1 MGKIRRAIVSV
12 SDKTGV
18 VSFAKGL
25 AQTGV
30 EILSTGGTAK
40 TLREQG
46 VSVIDISDYTGFPEM
61 LDGRVKTLHP
71 KVHGGLL
78 GQRSKKEH
86 VKKMEEHGILPIDLV
101 AVNLYPFEATVAK
114 ADCTLEE
121 AIENIDIGGPTM
133 LRSSAKNYP
142 DVTVVVDPADY
153 ETILSELKEK
163 GEISLETNF
172 RLSKKVFQHTA
183 RYDGAISNYL
193 GQIEKGKK
201 VYEFPET
208 FTFQVKKAQELR
220 YGENP
225 HQKAAFYREYLLPEP
240 SVSNAIQI
248 HYGENPH
255 QKAAFYREY
264 LLPEPSVSNAIQ
276 IQGKE
281 LSFNNIL
288 DVDSAFETVK
298 EFEEAATVIIKHN
311 NPCGAAISSKNLAEA
326 YRKARDCDP
335 VSAFGGVVGF
345 NRVVDEETAKE
356 MAEIFLEVIIAP
368 GFDPKALE
376 ILKVKKDLRILK
388 TPPLTGSYPQIGLDL
403 RKVVGG
409 LLIQDRDLGRVP
421 MNQWKV
427 VTKRKPTEEERR
439 AMAFGWKVAKH
450 VKSNAIVLVR
460 EDRTIGIGAGQMSR
474 VDSTRL
480 AVMKAQSSTKGT
492 VLASDAMFPFRD
504 GVDTG
509 AEAGASAIIQPGGS
523 IRDDEVIAA
532 ADEYNI
538 AMVFTGMRHF
548 RH

>member
-1 MGKIRRAIVSV
+1 LKSLLRTPNSKLIAFEKGETMGKIRRAIVSV
-12 SDKTGV
+12 SDKSGV

-25 AQTGV
+25 AQLGV

-40 TLREQG
+40 TLRENG
-46 VSVIDISDYTGFPEM
+46 ISVKEISEYTGFPEM

-78 GQRSKKEH
+78 GQRSKTEH
-86 VKKMEEHGILPIDLV
+86 VQKMKEHGILPIDLV

-114 ADCTLEE
+114 ENCPLEE

-133 LRSSAKNYP
+133 LRSAAKNYP
-142 DVTVVVDPADY
+142 DVTVVVDPSDY
-153 ETILSELKEK
+153 STILSELKEK
-163 GEISLETNF
+163 GEVSAETNF
-172 RLSKKVFQHTA
+172 RLARKVFQHTA

-193 GQIEKGKK
+193 GQIEGRKK
-201 VYEFPET
+201 VHEFPET
-208 FTFQVKKAQELR
+208 MTLQVRKAQELR

-225 HQKAAFYREYLLPEP
+225 HQRAAFYLDQLAGEP
-240 SVSNAIQI
+240 SVSNAVQ
-248 HYGENPH
+248 
-255 QKAAFYREY
+255 
-264 LLPEPSVSNAIQ
+264 L
-276 IQGKE
+276 QGKE

-288 DVDSAFETVK
+288 DLDSAYETAK
-298 EFEEAATVIIKHN
+298 EYEEMAAVVIKHN
-311 NPCGAAISSKNLAEA
+311 NPCGAAISSKNLADA

-345 NRVVDEETAKE
+345 NRVVDKETAQE
-356 MAEIFLEVIIAP
+356 MVQIFLEAVIAP
-368 GFDPKALE
+368 GFDPEALE
-376 ILKVKKDLRILK
+376 IFRTRKDLRILQ
-388 TPPLTGSYPQIGLDL
+388 TPPLTPSYDQGGFDL
-403 RKVVGG
+403 RRVVGG
-409 LLIQDRDLGRVP
+409 LLVQDRDLGRVP

-427 VTKRKPTEEERR
+427 VTKRKPTEEEKRG
-439 AMAFGWKVAKH
+439 MAFGWKVAKH

-460 EDRTIGIGAGQMSR
+460 EDRTVGIGAGQMSR

-480 AVMKAQSSTKGT
+480 AVMKARSSTKGT

-509 AEAGASAIIQPGGS
+509 AEAGATAIIQPGGS

>member
-1 MGKIRRAIVSV
+1 MGKIRRAIISV

-18 VSFAKGL
+18 VSLGKEL
-25 AQTGV
+25 ARMGV

-40 TLREQG
+40 ALREQG
-46 VSVIDISDYTGFPEM
+46 VSVKDISEYTGFPEM

-78 GQRSKKEH
+78 GQRSRPEH
-86 VKKMEEHGILPIDLV
+86 VQKMKEHGILPIDLV
-101 AVNLYPFEATVAK
+101 VVNLYPFEATVAREN
-114 ADCTLEE
+114 CSLEE

-133 LRSSAKNYP
+133 LRSAAKNYA
-142 DVTVVVDPADY
+142 DVTVVVDPGDY
-153 ETILSELKEK
+153 DGVISELKEK
-163 GEISLETNF
+163 GEVSVETNF
-172 RLSKKVFQHTA
+172 RLAKKVFQHTA

-225 HQKAAFYREYLLPEP
+225 HQRAAFYKEYGLAEP
-240 SVSNAIQI
+240 SVSNAAQI
-248 HYGENPH
+248 H
-255 QKAAFYREY
+255 
-264 LLPEPSVSNAIQ
+264 
-276 IQGKE
+276 GKE

-298 EFEEAATVIIKHN
+298 EFEETAAVIIKHN
-311 NPCGAAISSKNLAEA
+311 NPCGVAISEKSLADA

-345 NRVVDEETAKE
+345 NRVVDEETARE
-356 MAEIFLEVIIAP
+356 MVQIFLEVIIAP

-376 ILKVKKDLRILK
+376 ILKTKKDLRILQS
-388 TPPLTGSYPQIGLDL
+388 PPLSASYPQGGLDL

-421 MNQWKV
+421 MDQWKV
-427 VTKRKPTEEERR
+427 VTRRKPTDEEKR

-450 VKSNAIVLVR
+450 VKSNAIVLVH
-460 EDRTIGIGAGQMSR
+460 EDRTVGIGAGQMSR

-504 GVDTG
+504 GVDAG
-509 AEAGASAIIQPGGS
+509 AEAGARAIIQPGGS
-523 IRDDEVIAA
+523 IRDDEVIRA
-532 ADEYNI
+532 ADEYDI

>member
-12 SDKTGV
+12 SDKSGV
-18 VSFAKGL
+18 VPFAKEL
-25 AQTGV
+25 SKLGV

-40 TLREQG
+40 SLREQG
-46 VSVIDISDYTGFPEM
+46 IPVKDISEYTGFPEM

-78 GQRSKKEH
+78 GQRSKPEHVQKMKEH
-86 VKKMEEHGILPIDLV
+86 QILPIDLV

-114 ADCTLEE
+114 EGCCLEE

-133 LRSSAKNYP
+133 IRSAAKNYP
-142 DVTVVVDPADY
+142 DVTVVVDPNDY
-153 ETILSELKEK
+153 DLILSELKGK
-163 GEISLETNF
+163 GEVSIETNF
-172 RLSKKVFQHTA
+172 RLAKKVFQHTA

-193 GQIEKGKK
+193 GQIENGKK
-201 VYEFPET
+201 VYDFPET
-208 FTFQVKKAQELR
+208 FTFQAKKAQELR

-225 HQKAAFYREYLLPEP
+225 HQKAAFYREYVLTEP
-240 SVSNAIQI
+240 SVSNANQ
-248 HYGENPH
+248 
-255 QKAAFYREY
+255 
-264 LLPEPSVSNAIQ
+264 L
-276 IQGKE
+276 QGKE
-281 LSFNNIL
+281 LSYNNIL

-298 EFEEAATVIIKHN
+298 EFEEPATVIIKHN
-311 NPCGAAISSKNLAEA
+311 NPCGAAISSKSLADA
-326 YRKARDCDP
+326 YRKARECDP

-345 NRVVDEETAKE
+345 NRIVDKETAKE
-356 MAEIFLEVIIAP
+356 MIEIFLEVIIAP
-368 GFDPKALE
+368 GFDPEALE
-376 ILKVKKDLRILK
+376 ILKSKKDLRILQ
-388 TPPLTGSYPQIGLDL
+388 TPPLTVFLQQSGFDL

-409 LLIQDRDLGRVP
+409 LLVQDRDLGHVP
-421 MNQWKV
+421 MDQWKV
-427 VTKRKPTEEERR
+427 VTKRRPTEEERR

-450 VKSNAIVLVR
+450 VKSNAIILVR

-480 AVMKAQSSTKGT
+480 AVMKAQSTTKGT

-504 GVDTG
+504 GIDTG
-509 AEAGASAIIQPGGS
+509 AESGATAIIQPGGS

>member
-1 MGKIRRAIVSV
+1 MGKIKRAIISV
-12 SDKTGV
+12 SDKSGV
-18 VSFAKGL
+18 VLFAKEL
-25 AQTGV
+25 AQLEV

-40 TLREQG
+40 TLRESG
-46 VSVIDISDYTGFPEM
+46 ISVKDISEYTGFPEM

-86 VKKMEEHGILPIDLV
+86 VNKMKEHGILPIDLV
-101 AVNLYPFEATVAK
+101 AVNLYPFEATIAK
-114 ADCTLEE
+114 EGCSLEE

-133 LRSSAKNYP
+133 IRSAAKNYP
-142 DVTVVVDPADY
+142 DVTVVVDPMDY
-153 ETILSELKEK
+153 EAVLSELKGN
-163 GEISLETNF
+163 GEISIETNF
-172 RLSKKVFQHTA
+172 RLAKKVFQHTA

-193 GQIEKGKK
+193 GQIENGKK
-201 VYEFPET
+201 IDAFPET

-225 HQKAAFYREYLLPEP
+225 HQKAAFYQEYSLTEP
-240 SVSNAIQI
+240 SVSNA
-248 HYGENPH
+248 
-255 QKAAFYREY
+255 
-264 LLPEPSVSNAIQ
+264 VQ

-288 DVDSAFETVK
+288 DVDSAYETVK
-298 EFEEAATVIIKHN
+298 EFEEIGVVIIKHN
-311 NPCGAAISSKNLAEA
+311 NPCGVAVSSKNLADA

-345 NRVVDEETAKE
+345 NRVVDEETANE
-356 MAEIFLEVIIAP
+356 MVPIFLEVIIAP
-368 GFDPKALE
+368 GYDPKALE
-376 ILKVKKDLRILK
+376 ILKKKKDLRIMK
-388 TPPLTGSYPQIGLDL
+388 TPPLTSYSLQRGFDL

-409 LLIQDRDLGRVP
+409 LLVQDRDLGKVP
-421 MNQWKV
+421 MDQWRI
-427 VTKRKPTEEERR
+427 VTKRKPTEEEKR

-538 AMVFTGMRHF
+538 AMIFTGMRHF

>member
-1 MGKIRRAIVSV
+1 MGKIKRAIISV
-12 SDKTGV
+12 SDKSGV
-18 VSFAKGL
+18 VPFAKEL
-25 AQTGV
+25 AKMGV

-46 VSVIDISDYTGFPEM
+46 LPVKDISEYTGFPEM

-86 VKKMEEHGILPIDLV
+86 VEKMKEHAILPIDLV

-114 ADCTLEE
+114 EDCTLEE

-133 LRSSAKNYP
+133 IRSAAKNYP
-142 DVTVVVDPADY
+142 DVTVLVDPKDY
-153 ETILSELKEK
+153 EGVLSELKEK
-163 GEISLETNF
+163 GEVSLETNF
-172 RLSKKVFQHTA
+172 RLAKKVFQHTA

-193 GQIEKGKK
+193 GQIEGGKK
-201 VYEFPET
+201 TDRFPET
-208 FTFQVKKAQELR
+208 FTFQVKRAQDLR

-225 HQKAAFYREYLLPEP
+225 HQKAAFYHEYLTFEP
-240 SVSNAIQI
+240 SVSNAVQI
-248 HYGENPH
+248 H
-255 QKAAFYREY
+255 
-264 LLPEPSVSNAIQ
+264 
-276 IQGKE
+276 GKE
-281 LSFNNIL
+281 LSYNNIL
-288 DVDSAFETVK
+288 DTDSAFETVK
-298 EFEEAATVIIKHN
+298 EFEQAATVIIKHN
-311 NPCGAAISSKNLAEA
+311 NPCGVAISAKGLADA

-345 NRVVDEETAKE
+345 NRAVDEETAKE
-356 MAEIFLEVIIAP
+356 MAQIFLEVIIAP
-368 GFDPKALE
+368 GYDPKALE
-376 ILKVKKDLRILK
+376 ILRSKKDLRILQA
-388 TPPLTGSYPQIGLDL
+388 PPLTPSYMKGGLDF

-409 LLIQDRDLGRVP
+409 LLIQDRDLGVVP
-421 MNQWKV
+421 MEHWKV
-427 VTKRKPTEEERR
+427 VTKRKPTEEELRG
-439 AMAFGWKVAKH
+439 MAFGWKVAKH

-509 AEAGASAIIQPGGS
+509 AEAGAVAIIQPGGS

-532 ADEYNI
+532 ADEHNI

>member
-1 MGKIRRAIVSV
+1 MGKIRRAIISV
-12 SDKTGV
+12 SDKSGV
-18 VSFAKGL
+18 VPFAKEL
-25 AQTGV
+25 AQMGI

-40 TLREQG
+40 TLRQQSI
-46 VSVIDISDYTGFPEM
+46 SVIDISDYTGFPEM
-61 LDGRVKTLHP
+61 MDGRVKTLHP

-78 GQRSKKEH
+78 GQRSKPEH
-86 VKKMEEHGILPIDLV
+86 VKKMKEQGILPIDLV

-114 ADCTLEE
+114 KDCSLEE

-133 LRSSAKNYP
+133 LRSAAKNHT
-142 DVTVVVDPADY
+142 DVTVVVDPDDY
-153 ETILSELKEK
+153 ALVLSELKEK
-163 GEISLETNF
+163 GEISIETNF
-172 RLSKKVFQHTA
+172 RLAKKVFQHTT
-183 RYDGAISNYL
+183 RYDAAISNYL
-193 GQIEKGKK
+193 GKIEGGKK
-201 VYEFPET
+201 VDQFPGT

-225 HQKAAFYREYLLPEP
+225 HQRAAFYREYLMPEP
-240 SVSNAIQI
+240 C
-248 HYGENPH
+248 
-255 QKAAFYREY
+255 
-264 LLPEPSVSNAIQ
+264 VSNAIQ

-288 DVDSAFETVK
+288 DLDSAYETVK
-298 EFEEAATVIIKHN
+298 EYEEPATVIIKHN
-311 NPCGAAISSKNLAEA
+311 NPCGVAISLTSLADA
-326 YRKARDCDP
+326 YKKARDCDP

-345 NRVVDEETAKE
+345 NRIVDKETAKE
-356 MAEIFLEVIIAP
+356 MVQIFLEAIIAP
-368 GFDPKALE
+368 GFNPEALE
-376 ILKVKKDLRILK
+376 IFKSKKDLRILQ
-388 TPPLTGSYPQIGLDL
+388 TPPLNVPYIQEGYDL

-409 LLIQDRDLGRVP
+409 LLLQDRDLGKVP
-421 MNQWKV
+421 MDQWKV

-509 AEAGASAIIQPGGS
+509 AEAGAVAIIQPGGS
-523 IRDDEVIAA
+523 IRDKEVIAA
-532 ADEYNI
+532 ADERDI

>member
-12 SDKTGV
+12 SDKSGV
-18 VSFAKGL
+18 VPFAKGL
-25 AQTGV
+25 AQMGV

-40 TLREQG
+40 TLRDQG
-46 VSVIDISDYTGFPEM
+46 VHVLDISDYTGFPEM

-78 GQRSKKEH
+78 GQRSRPEH
-86 VKKMEEHGILPIDLV
+86 VKKMDEHGILPIDLV
-101 AVNLYPFEATVAK
+101 AVNLYPFEATIAK
-114 ADCTLEE
+114 KDCSLEE

-133 LRSSAKNYP
+133 LRSAAKNYP
-142 DVTVVVDPADY
+142 DVTVVVDPGDY
-153 ETILSELKEK
+153 DSVLSELKSK
-163 GEISLETNF
+163 GEISAETNF
-172 RLSKKVFQHTA
+172 RLAKKVFQHTA

-193 GQIEKGKK
+193 GEIEKGKQ
-201 VYEFPET
+201 VCEFPET
-208 FTFQVKKAQELR
+208 FTFQVEKVQELR

-225 HQKAAFYREYLLPEP
+225 HQRAAFYREHTIVEP
-240 SVSNAIQI
+240 SVSNAVQ
-248 HYGENPH
+248 
-255 QKAAFYREY
+255 
-264 LLPEPSVSNAIQ
+264 L
-276 IQGKE
+276 QGKE

-288 DVDSAFETVK
+288 DLDSAFETVK
-298 EFEEAATVIIKHN
+298 EFEEPATVIIKHN
-311 NPCGAAISSKNLAEA
+311 NPCGAAISSISVADA

-345 NRVVDEETAKE
+345 NRIFDEETARE
-356 MAEIFLEVIIAP
+356 MAQIFLEAIIAP
-368 GFDPKALE
+368 GFEEKALE
-376 ILKVKKDLRILK
+376 ILKGKKDLRILQS
-388 TPPLTGSYPQIGLDL
+388 PVLIPDYPRGGLDL
-403 RKVVGG
+403 KKVVGG
-409 LLIQDRDLGRVP
+409 LLVQNRDLGKVP
-421 MNQWKV
+421 MDQWKI
-427 VTKRKPTEEERR
+427 VTKRKPTEAEWKG
-439 AMAFGWKVAKH
+439 MAFGWRVAKH

-509 AEAGASAIIQPGGS
+509 AEAGATAIIQPGGS

-532 ADEYNI
+532 ADEHNI

>member
-12 SDKTGV
+12 SDKSGII
-18 VSFAKGL
+18 SFTKGL
-25 AQTGV
+25 AQIGV

-46 VSVIDISDYTGFPEM
+46 ISVKDISDYTGFPEM

-78 GQRSKKEH
+78 GQRSKPEH
-86 VKKMEEHGILPIDLV
+86 VQKMKEHGILPIDLV

-114 ADCTLEE
+114 EGCSLEE

-133 LRSSAKNYP
+133 LRSAAKNYP
-142 DVTVVVDPADY
+142 DVTVLVDPNDY
-153 ETILSELKEK
+153 DPILSELKEK
-163 GEISLETNF
+163 GEISIETNF
-172 RLSKKVFQHTA
+172 RLAKKVFQHTA

-201 VYEFPET
+201 VHEFPET

-225 HQKAAFYREYLLPEP
+225 HQRAAFYREYLLTEP
-240 SVSNAIQI
+240 SVSNA
-248 HYGENPH
+248 
-255 QKAAFYREY
+255 
-264 LLPEPSVSNAIQ
+264 VQ

-288 DVDSAFETVK
+288 DLDSAFETVK
-298 EFEEAATVIIKHN
+298 EFDESATVIIKHN
-311 NPCGAAISSKNLAEA
+311 NPCGVAISDRGLADA

-345 NRVVDEETAKE
+345 NRIVDVETAKE
-356 MAEIFLEVIIAP
+356 MAPIFLEVIIAP
-368 GFDPKALE
+368 GFDPGALE
-376 ILKVKKDLRILK
+376 ILKTKKDLRILQS
-388 TPPLTGSYPQIGLDL
+388 PPLTHYSLQKGYDL

-409 LLIQDRDLGRVP
+409 LLLQDRDLGKVP
-421 MNQWKV
+421 MDQWRV
-427 VTKRKPTEEERR
+427 VTKRKPTEEEKR
-439 AMAFGWKVAKH
+439 AMAFGWEVAKH

-509 AEAGASAIIQPGGS
+509 AEAGATAIIQPGGS

>member
-25 AQTGV
+25 AQMGV

-40 TLREQG
+40 SLRDQG
-46 VSVIDISDYTGFPEM
+46 ISVKDISEYTGFPEM

-86 VKKMEEHGILPIDLV
+86 VEKMKEHGILPIDLV

-114 ADCTLEE
+114 EGCRLEE

-142 DVTVVVDPADY
+142 DVTVVVDPKDY
-153 ETILSELKEK
+153 DLVLSELREK
-163 GEISLETNF
+163 GEISVETNF
-172 RLSKKVFQHTA
+172 RLAKKVFQHTA

-193 GQIEKGKK
+193 GQIDGGKK
-201 VYEFPET
+201 ASEYPET
-208 FTFQVKKAQELR
+208 LTFQVKKAQELR

-225 HQKAAFYREYLLPEP
+225 HQKAAFYRDPLISEP
-240 SVSNAIQI
+240 SISSGVQ
-248 HYGENPH
+248 
-255 QKAAFYREY
+255 
-264 LLPEPSVSNAIQ
+264 L
-276 IQGKE
+276 QGKE

-288 DVDSAFETVK
+288 DLDSAYETAK
-298 EFEEAATVIIKHN
+298 EYEETAAVIIKHN
-311 NPCGAAISSKNLAEA
+311 NPCGVAVSSKNLADA
-326 YRKARDCDP
+326 YRKAKDCDP
-335 VSAFGGVVGF
+335 VSAFGGVIGF
-345 NRVVDEETAKE
+345 NRIVDKETAQE
-356 MAEIFLEVIIAP
+356 MVQIFLEAVIAP
-368 GFDPKALE
+368 GFDPEALE
-376 ILKVKKDLRILK
+376 ILKTKKDLRLLQ
-388 TPPLTGSYPQIGLDL
+388 TPPLTSSFPRGGVDL

-409 LLIQDRDLGRVP
+409 LLVQDRDLGKVP
-421 MNQWKV
+421 MDQWKV
-427 VTKRKPTEEERR
+427 VTKRKPTEEEKRG
-439 AMAFGWKVAKH
+439 MAFGWKVAKH

-504 GVDTG
+504 GVDTA
-509 AEAGASAIIQPGGS
+509 AEAGAVAIIQPGGS

-532 ADEYNI
+532 ANEYNI

>member
-1 MGKIRRAIVSV
+1 MGRVRRAIVSV
-12 SDKTGV
+12 SDKSGII
-18 VSFAKGL
+18 SFTKGL
-25 AQTGV
+25 AQMGV

-46 VSVIDISDYTGFPEM
+46 ISVTDISDYTGFPEM

-78 GQRSKKEH
+78 GQRSRPEH
-86 VKKMEEHGILPIDLV
+86 VQKMKEHGILPMDLV

-114 ADCTLEE
+114 EGCSLEE

-133 LRSSAKNYP
+133 LRSAAKNYP
-142 DVTVVVDPADY
+142 DVTVLVDPKDY
-153 ETILSELKEK
+153 DPILSELKER
-163 GEISLETNF
+163 GEISIETNF
-172 RLSKKVFQHTA
+172 RLAKKVFQHTA

-201 VYEFPET
+201 VHEFPET

-225 HQKAAFYREYLLPEP
+225 HQRAAFYQEYLLTEP
-240 SVSNAIQI
+240 SVSNAA
-248 HYGENPH
+248 
-255 QKAAFYREY
+255 K
-264 LLPEPSVSNAIQ
+264 

-288 DVDSAFETVK
+288 DLDSAFETVK

-311 NPCGAAISSKNLAEA
+311 NPCGAAISNRSLGDA

-345 NRVVDEETAKE
+345 NRIVDAETAKE
-356 MAEIFLEVIIAP
+356 MAQIFLEAIIAP
-368 GFDPKALE
+368 GFDPEALE
-376 ILKVKKDLRILK
+376 ILKMKKDLRILQS
-388 TPPLTGSYPQIGLDL
+388 PPLTHSLQKGYDL

-409 LLIQDRDLGRVP
+409 LLVQDRDLGRVF
-421 MNQWKV
+421 MDQWRV
-427 VTKRKPTEEERR
+427 VTKRKPAEEEKR

-509 AEAGASAIIQPGGS
+509 AEAGATAIIQPGGS

>member
-1 MGKIRRAIVSV
+1 MGKVRRAIVSV
-12 SDKTGV
+12 SDKSGV
-18 VSFAKGL
+18 VSFAKEL
-25 AQTGV
+25 SQLGV

-40 TLREQG
+40 TLRDQG
-46 VSVIDISDYTGFPEM
+46 IPVKDISEYTGFPEM

-78 GQRSKKEH
+78 GQRSKTEH
-86 VKKMEEHGILPIDLV
+86 VQKMKEHGILPIDLV

-114 ADCTLEE
+114 KDCTLEE

-133 LRSSAKNYP
+133 IRSAAKNYP
-142 DVTVVVDPADY
+142 DVTVVVDPNDY
-153 ETILSELKEK
+153 DLVLAELKEK
-163 GEISLETNF
+163 GEISIETNF
-172 RLSKKVFQHTA
+172 RLAKKVFQHTA

-225 HQKAAFYREYLLPEP
+225 HQRAAFYREYLLTEP
-240 SVSNAIQI
+240 SVSNAVQ
-248 HYGENPH
+248 
-255 QKAAFYREY
+255 
-264 LLPEPSVSNAIQ
+264 L
-276 IQGKE
+276 QGKE

-288 DVDSAFETVK
+288 DIDSAYETVK

-311 NPCGAAISSKNLAEA
+311 NPCGVAISSKSLADA

-345 NRVVDEETAKE
+345 NRVVDKETAKE
-356 MAEIFLEVIIAP
+356 MADIFLEAIIAP
-368 GFDPKALE
+368 GIDPEALE
-376 ILKVKKDLRILK
+376 ILKKKKDLRILK
-388 TPPLTGSYPQIGLDL
+388 TPPLTGFHLQGGLDL

-409 LLIQDRDLGRVP
+409 LLIQDRDLGKVP
-421 MNQWKV
+421 MDQWKV

-509 AEAGASAIIQPGGS
+509 AEAGAKAIIQPGGS

-532 ADEYNI
+532 ADEHNI

>member
-1 MGKIRRAIVSV
+1 MGKIGRAIVSV
-12 SDKTGV
+12 SDKSGV
-18 VSFAKGL
+18 VPFAKEL
-25 AQTGV
+25 SKLGV

-46 VSVIDISDYTGFPEM
+46 ISVIDISDYTGFPEM

-78 GQRSKKEH
+78 GQRSKPEH
-86 VKKMEEHGILPIDLV
+86 VKKMKDHGILPIDLV
-101 AVNLYPFEATVAK
+101 AVNLYPFEATIAK
-114 ADCTLEE
+114 GGCSLEE

-133 LRSSAKNYP
+133 IRSAAKNYP
-142 DVTVVVDPADY
+142 DVTVIVDPNDY
-153 ETILSELKEK
+153 DSVLSELREK
-163 GEISLETNF
+163 GEIPLETNF
-172 RLSKKVFQHTA
+172 RLAKKVFQHTA

-193 GQIEKGKK
+193 GQIDRGKK
-201 VYEFPET
+201 TVEFPET

-225 HQKAAFYREYLLPEP
+225 HQKAAFYKEYLADEP
-240 SVSNAIQI
+240 SVSN
-248 HYGENPH
+248 G
-255 QKAAFYREY
+255 
-264 LLPEPSVSNAIQ
+264 VQ

-281 LSFNNIL
+281 LSYNNIL

-298 EFEEAATVIIKHN
+298 EFEEPATVIIKHN
-311 NPCGAAISSKNLAEA
+311 NPCGVAISDKGLADA
-326 YRKARDCDP
+326 YRKAKDCDP

-345 NRVVDEETAKE
+345 NRIVDEETAKE
-356 MAEIFLEVIIAP
+356 MAQIFLEVIIAP

-376 ILKVKKDLRILK
+376 ILKAKKDLRILQ
-388 TPPLTGSYPQIGLDL
+388 TPPLTTSFEPGGFDL

-409 LLIQDRDLGRVP
+409 LLVQDRDLGRVP
-421 MNQWKV
+421 MDQWKV
-427 VTKRKPTEEERR
+427 VTKRKPTEEEKR

-460 EDRTIGIGAGQMSR
+460 EDRTVGIGAGQMSR

-509 AEAGASAIIQPGGS
+509 AESGATAIIQPGGS

>member
-1 MGKIRRAIVSV
+1 MGKIRRAIISV
-12 SDKTGV
+12 SDKSGV

-25 AQTGV
+25 AQLDV

-40 TLREQG
+40 TLRENG
-46 VSVIDISDYTGFPEM
+46 VLVKDISEYTGFPEM

-86 VKKMEEHGILPIDLV
+86 VNKMKEHGILPIDLV
-101 AVNLYPFEATVAK
+101 AVNLYPFEATIAK
-114 ADCTLEE
+114 EGCSLEE

-133 LRSSAKNYP
+133 LRSAGKNYP
-142 DVTVVVDPADY
+142 DVTVLVDPKDY
-153 ETILSELKEK
+153 DPVLSELKEK
-163 GEISLETNF
+163 GEISIETNF

-201 VYEFPET
+201 LYEFPET

-225 HQKAAFYREYLLPEP
+225 HQKAAFYHEYLLT
-240 SVSNAIQI
+240 
-248 HYGENPH
+248 
-255 QKAAFYREY
+255 
-264 LLPEPSVSNAIQ
+264 EPSVSNAIQ

-288 DVDSAFETVK
+288 DVDSAYETVK
-298 EFEEAATVIIKHN
+298 EFDEIGVVIIKHN
-311 NPCGAAISSKNLAEA
+311 NPCGVAVSSKNLADA

-335 VSAFGGVVGF
+335 VSAYGGVVGF
-345 NRVVDEETAKE
+345 NRVVDEETANE
-356 MAEIFLEVIIAP
+356 MGPIFLEVIIAP
-368 GFDPKALE
+368 GYDPRALE
-376 ILKVKKDLRILK
+376 ILKKKKDLRIMQ
-388 TPPLTGSYPQIGLDL
+388 TPPLTSYSLQRGFDL

-409 LLIQDRDLGRVP
+409 LLVQDRDLGKVP
-421 MNQWKV
+421 MDQWKV
-427 VTKRKPTEEERR
+427 MTKRKPTEEEKR

-480 AVMKAQSSTKGT
+480 AVMKAQSPTKGT

-504 GVDTG
+504 GVDAG
-509 AEAGASAIIQPGGS
+509 AEAGAVAIIQPGGS
-523 IRDDEVIAA
+523 IRDDEVIKA

>member
-12 SDKTGV
+12 SDKSGV
-18 VSFAKGL
+18 ASFAKEL
-25 AQTGV
+25 AQMGV
-30 EILSTGGTAK
+30 QILSTGGTAK

-46 VSVIDISDYTGFPEM
+46 ISVTDISDYTGFPEM

-101 AVNLYPFEATVAK
+101 AVNLYPFEATIAK
-114 ADCTLEE
+114 KDCTLEE

-142 DVTVVVDPADY
+142 DVTVVVDPSDY
-153 ETILSELKEK
+153 EPVLSELKAK

-172 RLSKKVFQHTA
+172 RLAKKVFQHTA

-193 GQIEKGKK
+193 GQIEKDKK

-208 FTFQVKKAQELR
+208 YTFQARKAQELR

-225 HQKAAFYREYLLPEP
+225 HQKAAFYRESLITEP
-240 SVSNAIQI
+240 SVSNAVQ
-248 HYGENPH
+248 
-255 QKAAFYREY
+255 
-264 LLPEPSVSNAIQ
+264 L
-276 IQGKE
+276 QGKE

-288 DVDSAFETVK
+288 DIDSAYETVK
-298 EFEEAATVIIKHN
+298 EFEEPATVIIKHN
-311 NPCGAAISSKNLAEA
+311 NPCGVAISTKLADA

-345 NRVVDEETAKE
+345 NRVVDKETAKE
-356 MAEIFLEVIIAP
+356 MAEIFLEAIIAP
-368 GFDPKALE
+368 GIDPEALE
-376 ILKVKKDLRILK
+376 ILKAKKDLRILK
-388 TPPLTGSYPQIGLDL
+388 TPPLTGSYPQGGFDL

-409 LLIQDRDLGRVP
+409 LLVQDRDLGKVP
-421 MNQWKV
+421 MEKWKV
-427 VTKRKPTEEERR
+427 VTNRKPTEDEKK

-480 AVMKAQSSTKGT
+480 AVMKARSSTKGT

-509 AEAGASAIIQPGGS
+509 AESGATAIIQPGGS

-532 ADEYNI
+532 ANEHNI

>member
-1 MGKIRRAIVSV
+1 MGKIRRAIISV
-12 SDKTGV
+12 SDKSGV

-25 AQTGV
+25 AQMGV

-46 VSVIDISDYTGFPEM
+46 VSVTDISDYTGFPEM

-78 GQRSKKEH
+78 GQRSRAEH
-86 VKKMEEHGILPIDLV
+86 VAKMKEHGILPIDLV

-114 ADCTLEE
+114 EGCILEE

-133 LRSSAKNYP
+133 LRSAAKNYP
-142 DVTVVVDPADY
+142 DVTVVVDPNDY
-153 ETILSELKEK
+153 DSILSELKEK
-163 GEISLETNF
+163 GEISIEMNF
-172 RLSKKVFQHTA
+172 RLAKKVFQHTA

-201 VYEFPET
+201 TYEFPET

-225 HQKAAFYREYLLPEP
+225 HQKAAFYREYLLTEP
-240 SVSNAIQI
+240 SVSNA
-248 HYGENPH
+248 
-255 QKAAFYREY
+255 
-264 LLPEPSVSNAIQ
+264 LQ

-288 DVDSAFETVK
+288 DIDSAYETVK
-298 EFEEAATVIIKHN
+298 EFEEMAAVIIKHN
-311 NPCGAAISSKNLAEA
+311 NPCGVAISSKNLADA

-345 NRVVDEETAKE
+345 NRMVDEETAKE
-356 MAEIFLEVIIAP
+356 MAQIFLEAVIAP
-368 GFDPKALE
+368 GFSPEALE
-376 ILKVKKDLRILK
+376 ILKARKDLRVLL
-388 TPPLTGSYPQIGLDL
+388 TPPLANFILQTGFDL

-409 LLIQDRDLGRVP
+409 LLVQDRDLGKAP
-421 MNQWKV
+421 MDHWKV
-427 VTKRKPTEEERR
+427 VTRRKPASEELRG
-439 AMAFGWKVAKH
+439 MAFGWKVAKH

-509 AEAGASAIIQPGGS
+509 AEAGATAIIQPGGS

>member
-18 VSFAKGL
+18 VSFAKEL
-25 AQTGV
+25 AKMGV
-30 EILSTGGTAK
+30 EVLSTGGTAK

-46 VSVIDISDYTGFPEM
+46 ISVKDISDYTGFPEM

-78 GQRSKKEH
+78 GQRSKTEH
-86 VKKMEEHGILPIDLV
+86 VQKMKDHGILPIDLV
-101 AVNLYPFEATVAK
+101 AVNLYPFEATVAEEN
-114 ADCTLEE
+114 CTLED

-133 LRSSAKNYP
+133 LRSAAKNYP
-142 DVTVVVDPADY
+142 DVTVLVDPADY
-153 ETILSELKEK
+153 EVVLSELREK
-163 GEISLETNF
+163 GEISVETNF
-172 RLSKKVFQHTA
+172 RLAKKVFQHTA

-193 GQIEKGKK
+193 GQIEEGKK
-201 VYEFPET
+201 IHGFPET
-208 FTFQVKKAQELR
+208 FTFQVRKAQELR

-225 HQKAAFYREYLLPEP
+225 HQRAAFYRDYILT
-240 SVSNAIQI
+240 
-248 HYGENPH
+248 
-255 QKAAFYREY
+255 
-264 LLPEPSVSNAIQ
+264 EPSVSNAIQ

-298 EFEEAATVIIKHN
+298 EFDEPATVIIKHN
-311 NPCGAAISSKNLAEA
+311 NPCGVAISRKTLADA

-345 NRVVDEETAKE
+345 NRMVDEETARE
-356 MAEIFLEVIIAP
+356 MVQIFLEVIIAP
-368 GFDPKALE
+368 SFDPRALE
-376 ILKVKKDLRILK
+376 ILKTKKDLRILQS
-388 TPPLTGSYPQIGLDL
+388 PPLMVSYSQGGFDL
-403 RKVVGG
+403 RRVVGG
-409 LLIQDRDLGRVP
+409 LLVQDRDLGKVD
-421 MNQWKV
+421 MDQWKV
-427 VTKRKPTEEERR
+427 VTRRKPTEEEKR

-504 GVDTG
+504 GVDAG
-509 AEAGASAIIQPGGS
+509 AEAGAVAIIQPGGS

>member
-1 MGKIRRAIVSV
+1 MGKIRRAILSV
-12 SDKTGV
+12 SNKSGI

-25 AQTGV
+25 TQMGV

-46 VSVIDISDYTGFPEM
+46 ISVIDISDYTGFPEM

-78 GQRSKKEH
+78 GQRSKSEH
-86 VKKMEEHGILPIDLV
+86 VKKMKEHGILPIDLV

-114 ADCTLEE
+114 EGCSLEE

-133 LRSSAKNYP
+133 LRSAAKNYP
-142 DVTVVVDPADY
+142 DVTVVVDPNDY
-153 ETILSELKEK
+153 APVLSELKEK
-163 GEISLETNF
+163 GEISIETNF
-172 RLSKKVFQHTA
+172 RLAKKVFQHTA

-193 GQIEKGKK
+193 GQIEGGKK

-208 FTFQVKKAQELR
+208 FTFQVSKAQELR

-225 HQKAAFYREYLLPEP
+225 HQKAAFYHEYLVSEP
-240 SVSNAIQI
+240 SVSNA
-248 HYGENPH
+248 
-255 QKAAFYREY
+255 
-264 LLPEPSVSNAIQ
+264 LQ

-288 DVDSAFETVK
+288 DIDSAFETVK
-298 EFEEAATVIIKHN
+298 EFEEAATVVIKHN
-311 NPCGAAISSKNLAEA
+311 NPCGVAISSKSIADA

-345 NRVVDEETAKE
+345 NRVVDKETAKE
-356 MAEIFLEVIIAP
+356 MVQIFLEAIIAP
-368 GFDPKALE
+368 GFDPEALE
-376 ILKVKKDLRILK
+376 ILKTRKDLRILQV
-388 TPPLTGSYPQIGLDL
+388 PPLTPSSLREGFDL

-409 LLIQDRDLGRVP
+409 LLVQDRDLGRVP
-421 MNQWKV
+421 VEQWKV
-427 VTKRKPTEEERR
+427 VTRRKPTEEERR

-492 VLASDAMFPFRD
+492 ALASDAMFPFRD

-509 AEAGASAIIQPGGS
+509 AEAGATAIIQPGGS

-532 ADEYNI
+532 ADEYNM

>member
-1 MGKIRRAIVSV
+1 MGKIKRAIVSV
-12 SDKTGV
+12 SDKSGV
-18 VSFAKGL
+18 ASFAKGL
-25 AQTGV
+25 AGMGV

-40 TLREQG
+40 TLREHG
-46 VSVIDISDYTGFPEM
+46 VAVKDISEYTGFPEM

-78 GQRSKKEH
+78 GQRSKREHVEKMKEH
-86 VKKMEEHGILPIDLV
+86 DILPIDLV
-101 AVNLYPFEATVAK
+101 AVNLYPFESTIAK
-114 ADCTLEE
+114 EGCTLEE

-133 LRSSAKNYP
+133 IRSAAKNYP

-153 ETILSELKEK
+153 DVVLAELKER
-163 GEISLETNF
+163 GEVSLETNF
-172 RLSKKVFQHTA
+172 RLAKKVFQHTA

-193 GQIEKGKK
+193 GRIEGGKS
-201 VYEFPET
+201 VDTFPET
-208 FTFQVKKAQELR
+208 FTFQVKKTQGLR

-225 HQKAAFYREYLLPEP
+225 HQKAAFYREYLSTEP
-240 SVSNAIQI
+240 SVSNAVQ
-248 HYGENPH
+248 
-255 QKAAFYREY
+255 
-264 LLPEPSVSNAIQ
+264 L
-276 IQGKE
+276 QGKE
-281 LSFNNIL
+281 LSYNNIL
-288 DVDSAFETVK
+288 DTDSAFETVK
-298 EFEEAATVIIKHN
+298 EFDEVAAVIIKHN
-311 NPCGAAISSKNLAEA
+311 NPCGAAISSVSLLDA
-326 YRKARDCDP
+326 YRKARECDP

-345 NRVVDEETAKE
+345 NRIVDEETARE
-356 MAEIFLEVIIAP
+356 MAQIFLEVVIAP

-376 ILKVKKDLRILK
+376 ILRGRKDLRLLK
-388 TPPLTGSYPQIGLDL
+388 TPDLSSSYSRQGFDL

-409 LLIQDRDLGRVP
+409 LLVQDRDLGRVP
-421 MNQWKV
+421 MDQWKV
-427 VTKRKPTEEERR
+427 VTKRKPTGEEKR

-460 EDRTIGIGAGQMSR
+460 EDRTIGVGAGQMSR

-509 AEAGASAIIQPGGS
+509 AEAGAVAIIQPGGS
-523 IRDDEVIAA
+523 IRDDEVIQA
-532 ADEYNI
+532 ADEHNI

>member
-1 MGKIRRAIVSV
+1 MGKIRRAIISV
-12 SDKTGV
+12 TDKSGV
-18 VSFAKGL
+18 ATFAKAL
-25 AQTGV
+25 AQMGV

-40 TLREQG
+40 TLRDNG
-46 VSVIDISDYTGFPEM
+46 ISVKDISEYTGFPEM

-78 GQRSKKEH
+78 GQRSKPEH
-86 VKKMEEHGILPIDLV
+86 IKKMNEHGILPIDLV
-101 AVNLYPFEATVAK
+101 AVNLYPFEATVAREG
-114 ADCTLEE
+114 CTLEE

-142 DVTVVVDPADY
+142 DVTVVVDPKDY
-153 ETILSELKEK
+153 DLVLSELKEK
-163 GEISLETNF
+163 GEVSTETNF
-172 RLSKKVFQHTA
+172 RLARKVFQHTA
-183 RYDGAISNYL
+183 HYDGAISNYL
-193 GQIEKGKK
+193 GQIEGGKK
-201 VYEFPET
+201 VHEFPET
-208 FTFQVKKAQELR
+208 FTFQVKKVQGLR

-225 HQKAAFYREYLLPEP
+225 HQKAAFYREYLVSEP
-240 SVSNAIQI
+240 SVSNAVQ
-248 HYGENPH
+248 
-255 QKAAFYREY
+255 
-264 LLPEPSVSNAIQ
+264 L
-276 IQGKE
+276 QGKE
-281 LSFNNIL
+281 LSYNNIL

-311 NPCGAAISSKNLAEA
+311 NPCGAAISSKNLADA
-326 YRKARDCDP
+326 YRKAKACDP

-345 NRVVDEETAKE
+345 NRKVDRETAKE
-356 MAEIFLEVIIAP
+356 LVEIFLEVIIAP
-368 GFDPKALE
+368 GFDPDALE
-376 ILKVKKDLRILK
+376 ILKTKKDLRILQ
-388 TPPLTGSYPQIGLDL
+388 TPPLAASFPQGGLDL

-409 LLIQDRDLGRVP
+409 LLVQDRDLGKVP
-421 MNQWKV
+421 MDQWKV
-427 VTKRKPTEEERR
+427 VTKRKPTEEEKR

-450 VKSNAIVLVR
+450 VKANAIVLVR

-480 AVMKAQSSTKGT
+480 AVMKAQSPTKGT

-509 AEAGASAIIQPGGS
+509 AESGATAIIQPGGS